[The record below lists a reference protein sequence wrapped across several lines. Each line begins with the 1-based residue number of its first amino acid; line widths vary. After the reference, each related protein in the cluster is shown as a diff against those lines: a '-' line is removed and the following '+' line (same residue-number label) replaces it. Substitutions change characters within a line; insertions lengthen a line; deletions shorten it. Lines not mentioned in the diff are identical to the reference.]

1 MKSIIKTLS
10 VLLALLAAL
19 TLASCGAREESDAG
33 ITVVCDIHPYAVLA
47 RALLDGIGTVEQLL
61 PDGGDIHS
69 YEPSPGDIR
78 TLSGADIFFY
88 NGSAADGWADAL
100 LPYVQGSAYRMLE
113 EAGGVLSAGHEE
125 EPSDAHDEHDE
136 HDAHDG
142 HTHTVDEHVWTSPK
156 NALRIAE
163 RMKSALSAALE
174 GDSLAVLEAN
184 AAALEER
191 IRAIDAAYA
200 SYFGEA
206 RRTLLFGDRFPFAY
220 AARDYGFD
228 WEAVFPGCSADTEPS
243 AAAVAS
249 MIARVR
255 DTGAPVIFYLYGSGG
270 DIASSIAEQTGVRT
284 AMLYSGLNPDR
295 AAGRDYLDMLEENLR
310 VIKEA
315 FGENGAAA
323 G

>member
-1 MKSIIKTLS
+1 MKSIIKALS

-19 TLASCGAREESDAG
+19 TLASCGAREESGAG

-78 TLSGADIFFY
+78 TLSGADVFFY

-100 LPYVQGSAYRMLE
+100 LPYVQGSAYRMLDE
-113 EAGGVLSAGHEE
+113 TGGAVYAGH
-125 EPSDAHDEHDE
+125 DVHDTHDEHDE
-136 HDAHDG
+136 

-163 RMKSALSAALE
+163 RMKSALSAVLE
-174 GDSLAVLEAN
+174 GDSPAALEAN

-191 IRAIDAAYA
+191 IRAIDAEYTAF
-200 SYFGEA
+200 FGEA

>member
-1 MKSIIKTLS
+1 MKSIIKALS

-19 TLASCGAREESDAG
+19 TLASCGAREESGAG

-78 TLSGADIFFY
+78 TLSGADVFFY

-100 LPYVQGSAYRMLE
+100 LPYVQGSAYRMLDE
-113 EAGGVLSAGHEE
+113 TGGAVYAGH
-125 EPSDAHDEHDE
+125 DAHDTHDEHDE
-136 HDAHDG
+136 

-163 RMKSALSAALE
+163 RMKSALSAVLE
-174 GDSLAVLEAN
+174 GDSPAVLEAN

-191 IRAIDAAYA
+191 IRAIDAEYTAF
-200 SYFGEA
+200 FGEA

>member
-1 MKSIIKTLS
+1 MKSIIKALS
-10 VLLALLAAL
+10 ALLVLLMAL
-19 TLASCGAREESDAG
+19 TLASCGAREESGAD

-78 TLSGADIFFY
+78 TLSGADVFFY

-100 LPYVQGSAYRMLE
+100 LPYVQGSAYRMLD
-113 EAGGVLSAGHEE
+113 EAGGAVYAGH
-125 EPSDAHDEHDE
+125 DAHETHDEHDE
-136 HDAHDG
+136 

-174 GDSLAVLEAN
+174 GDSLKALEAN

-191 IRAIDAAYA
+191 IRAIDAEYTAF
-200 SYFGEA
+200 FGEA
-206 RRTLLFGDRFPFAY
+206 RRMLLFGDRFPFAY